1 MEGSPSPIIND
12 FLSSVGLAMMAAGS
26 QDNSASETTSMSHS
40 SAGLLPNG
48 KKTKGRVKIKMEYI
62 QNKLRRYTTFSKR
75 KTGIM
80 KKAYEL
86 STLTGTQV
94 MLLVASET
102 GHVYTFATKKL
113 TPMISSDAGKNLIQ
127 QCLSQPDDPDN
138 NVSPNRSEFTFDA
151 AGASGTRKRRAG
163 APANAAGP
171 NCDTDTSI
179 ASFLPT
185 MMSTP
190 LMNLHPYT
198 DEDYQEDV
206 SDDVSEAEDGG
217 DDSKSE
223 EQLAEDENKKDISPT
238 TLQQTIK
245 EALKDAANT
254 RASIAAA
261 KKRKMNVPIHQSH
274 QPIIPSSLLGP
285 FLMTALASVS
295 SPEDQSRDSVEQSR
309 DSKKGVKDAQG
320 RSVIFSGPQGVVY
333 APDDAANDDDG
344 GAAASALLA
353 GAKNEESQRLLSAFP
368 FNFNLQQLLET
379 AALQAAKAE

>member
-1 MEGSPSPIIND
+1 MEAPPSPTLNAILSAVDVSALMAAASPS
-12 FLSSVGLAMMAAGS
+12 
-26 QDNSASETTSMSHS
+26 NSASETTSMTHS
-40 SAGLLPNG
+40 SSGLLPNG

-62 QNKLRRYTTFSKR
+62 SNKLRRYTTFSKR

-113 TPMISSDAGKNLIQ
+113 TPMISSEQGKGLIQ
-127 QCLSQPDDPDN
+127 QCLSQPDGQRSLHPQLRPSSDPDN
-138 NVSPNRSEFTFDA
+138 NVAPNRSEFTFDG
-151 AGASGTRKRRAG
+151 GASGSRKRRAPTG
-163 APANAAGP
+163 STANS
-171 NCDTDTSI
+171 DTDASI

-185 MMSTP
+185 MVPTS
-190 LMNLHPYT
+190 LFHPYT

-217 DDSKSE
+217 EDSKSE
-223 EQLAEDENKKDISPT
+223 EQLAEEENKKDISTT

-245 EALKDAANT
+245 EALKAAANN

-261 KKRKMNVPIHQSH
+261 KKRKINVCGSPSTPH
-274 QPIIPSSLLGP
+274 QPVIPSSLLAP
-285 FLMTALASVS
+285 FLMTAALASSS
-295 SPEDQSRDSVEQSR
+295 SPEEKDEKSRRDS
-309 DSKKGVKDAQG
+309 QG
-320 RSVIFSGPQGVVY
+320 RTLIFSGPQGVVY
-333 APDDAANDDDG
+333 APDSIEDDG

-353 GAKNEESQRLLSAFP
+353 GAKSEDTHRLLSSFP
-368 FNFNLQQLLET
+368 FNFNLQQLLEN

>member
-1 MEGSPSPIIND
+1 QMDAPPSPTLNAI
-12 FLSSVGLAMMAAGS
+12 LSAVDVSALMAAGS
-26 QDNSASETTSMSHS
+26 PSNSASETTSMTHS
-40 SAGLLPNG
+40 SSGLLPNG

-62 QNKLRRYTTFSKR
+62 SNKLRRYTTFSKR

-113 TPMISSDAGKNLIQ
+113 TPMISSEQGKSLIQ

-138 NVSPNRSEFTFDA
+138 NVAPNRSEFTFDA
-151 AGASGTRKRRAG
+151 GASGSRKRRA
-163 APANAAGP
+163 PANSTT
-171 NCDTDTSI
+171 NSDTDASI

-185 MMSTP
+185 MVPTS
-190 LMNLHPYT
+190 LFHPYT

-223 EQLAEDENKKDISPT
+223 EQLAEEENKRGEDISAT

-245 EALKDAANT
+245 EALKAAANN

-261 KKRKMNVPIHQSH
+261 KKRKINASASPSTH
-274 QPIIPSSLLGP
+274 QPVIPSSLLAP
-285 FLMTALASVS
+285 FLMTAALASAS
-295 SPEDQSRDSVEQSR
+295 SPEEKRESRKE
-309 DSKKGVKDAQG
+309 KDLKG

-333 APDDAANDDDG
+333 APDANEDDG

-353 GAKNEESQRLLSAFP
+353 GAKNDESQRLLSSFP
-368 FNFNLQQLLET
+368 FNFNLQQLLES
-379 AALQAAKAE
+379 AALQVAKAE